1 MDATAPSS
9 FRLTVATFAA
19 AGLALTVAAGAI
31 LFDVKT
37 RIVERTLGEI
47 DDRSVEAVGGALAVS
62 IWPQVG
68 PLLRAG
74 GARDFELADA
84 TIAAFARDV
93 HVLKLKL
100 FDRDGT
106 VFYSPI
112 RGEIGAKTDNP
123 EDFAAAQSRERSAI
137 RSSRNR
143 PVQTFNGPVTVES
156 LASVY
161 MPIRDLGGSVD
172 AVAEL
177 YIENSQSRAKLESEL
192 TWLDPTFVAILGAL
206 YAAMLAVVWRIA
218 RTNARHE
225 AALERER
232 GRLADFTDIS
242 TGWVWETDADLR
254 VTLLS
259 DGVRAVGVDPADE
272 IGKLASGWHQPTGPD
287 RNGPSLA
294 EMMAARREFRDVVIG
309 FRTPDDLRL
318 VWIARSGK
326 PVFDSAGAFR
336 GYRGTD
342 REKTAVV
349 EGARQLQLANAA
361 QTGLLDELEKT
372 RERLELALKTAA
384 MGWWERE
391 LTTGRQYWSPR
402 AKAIWGFA
410 PGAEP
415 DYPMILAAIH
425 PDDRATTVNIMESPG
440 NVARRSHRIL
450 LPDGSIRFIREDFRI
465 DRRADGSIARLFATV
480 IDLTDVELLR
490 AEAEKGKA
498 TLDSALD
505 AMAEGFA
512 LYDAEDR
519 LLASNRR
526 FRELLGWTPE
536 RGTQFREIARRNIVA
551 THPGVDAARI
561 ATLVEER
568 MQRHREAATAF
579 EIATG
584 DGGRHEVK
592 ESRADNGFTVTTYSD
607 VTRARRD
614 AEELAV
620 AKAAAEQANL
630 VKSRFLATM
639 SHEIRTPM
647 NGVLGMI
654 ELLVDTPL
662 DTRQRGYVDIAGRS
676 AQGLLSIIDDILDY
690 SRLES
695 GDLRIENVAYG
706 PAEIA
711 RQTIELLAVSAQKKG
726 LGVTIDIDPAVPE
739 RVGGDPTRFR
749 QILLNLLG
757 NAIKFTAHG
766 SVGVRMSV
774 VPAPA
779 GGELLRLAVSD
790 TGIGIAPEKMAG
802 LFDHFRQADDTISRR
817 FGGSGLGL
825 AISRELARL
834 MGGDLDA
841 TSVPGEGSVFELRIP
856 VLPAPTVPVPAGERF
871 DAGPGLRV
879 RSLDIL
885 VAEDNEINRI
895 VVGEMLDRMGHHY
908 TFAHDGAAAIAAA
921 RAKVYDVIL
930 MDSQMPDVD
939 GIEATRWIRVLP
951 GANGR
956 VPIVA
961 QTANAMRG
969 DREKYLAA
977 GMVDYIAKP
986 LEAAELAEILA
997 RVTGAASRPVAPNA
1011 AARAPSPGS
1020 ANARRGLAALA
1031 AAQRNASTEAGRR

>member
-1 MDATAPSS
+1 MKARLPGS
-9 FRLTVATFAA
+9 FRATVATFAA
-19 AGLALTVAAGAI
+19 AGLVLTVAAVAVLFNLKARAI
-31 LFDVKT
+31 
-37 RIVERTLGEI
+37 ERTLAEI
-47 DDRSVEAVGGALAVS
+47 GNRTVEAVGGTFAIS
-62 IWPQVG
+62 IWPRVG
-68 PLLRAG
+68 LLLRAG
-74 GARDFELADA
+74 GSQNYAFADA
-84 TIAAFARDV
+84 VIAAFARDA

-100 FDRDGT
+100 FDGEGT
-106 VFYSPI
+106 AFYSPVQ
-112 RGEIGAKTDNP
+112 REIGARTVNP
-123 EDFAAAQSRERSAI
+123 EAFAQALQRGKGAI
-137 RSSRNR
+137 NSHRNR
-143 PVQTFNGPVTVES
+143 QVETANGPVTVDS
-156 LASVY
+156 VVSVY
-161 MPIRDLGGSVD
+161 VPVRDLGGNLE
-172 AVAEL
+172 AVAEI
-177 YIENSQSRAKLESEL
+177 YIDTSEARSRLEAEMR
-192 TWLDPTFVAILGAL
+192 WLDPTIAAILGTL
-206 YAAMLAVVWRIA
+206 YAAMLAVVWRTA

-225 AALERER
+225 AALEIER
-232 GRLADFTDIS
+232 GRLADFTEIA
-242 TGWVWETDADLR
+242 TGWVWETDARLR
-254 VTLLS
+254 LTHLS
-259 DGVRAVGVDPADE
+259 EGVRAVGVDPADE
-272 IGKLASGWHQPTGPD
+272 IGTLASAWHQPTGPNRD
-287 RNGPSLA
+287 GPSLA
-294 EMMAARREFRDVVIG
+294 DMMLARREFRDVVIR
-309 FRTPDDLRL
+309 FRTPDDRRL

-326 PVFDSAGAFR
+326 PVFDSAGAFQ

-372 RERLELALKTAA
+372 RERLELALRTAA

-391 LTTGRQYWSPR
+391 ITTGRQYWSPR
-402 AKAIWGFA
+402 ALEIWGFA
-410 PGAEP
+410 PDIEP

-425 PDDRATTVNIMESPG
+425 PEDRAKTVNILEAPG
-440 NVARRSHRIL
+440 NTARRSHRVL

-465 DRRADGSIARLFATV
+465 DRRADGSVARLFATV
-480 IDLTDVELLR
+480 IDLTDVEALR
-490 AEAEKGKA
+490 TAAEKGKA

-512 LYDAEDR
+512 LYDADDR

-526 FRELLGWTPE
+526 FRELLGWEPAL
-536 RGTQFREIARRNIVA
+536 GTDFATIARRNLAA
-551 THPGVDAARI
+551 THPDAGP
-561 ATLVEER
+561 ATIDELVAER
-568 MQRHREAATAF
+568 MRRHREAAGAF

-592 ESRADNGFTVTTYSD
+592 ESRAENGFTVTTYSD
-607 VTRARRD
+607 ITQARRD

-620 AKAAAEQANL
+620 AKSAAEQANL

-662 DTRQRGYVDIAGRS
+662 DTRQRGYVDIANRS
-676 AQGLLSIIDDILDY
+676 AHGLLSIIDDILDY

-695 GDLRIENVAYG
+695 GDLKVENVAYG

-726 LGVTIDIDPAVPE
+726 LGVAIDIDPTVPE
-739 RVGGDPTRFR
+739 RIGGDPTRFR

-969 DREKYLAA
+969 DREKFLAA

-986 LEAAELAEILA
+986 LEVAELAEVLA

-1011 AARAPSPGS
+1011 VARAPSPGS
-1020 ANARRGLAALA
+1020 ATARRGLAALA
-1031 AAQRNASTEAGRR
+1031 AAQRNASTET